1 MQLLGIFA
9 LGAMT
14 LVNTALLIMLMA
26 GLLRRTKI
34 HH

>member
-1 MQLLGIFA
+1 MQLIGTFA
-9 LGAMT
+9 LGAMA
-14 LVNTALLIMLMA
+14 LVNTALLIMVMA